1 VKVTG
6 HPRLFRRGARYYH
19 RAAIPLDIQDSYP
32 KAEETFSL
40 KTSDYQDALRLV
52 RKAAVEVDRKFAK
65 HRHWVSVQAKPLDKL
80 TDEQIDH
87 LASLYHAS
95 LLDEDEDIRT
105 GGIFEEEPGEPGS
118 DWERWDFDEY
128 AEDIEDSLAHTRHYY
143 ARGRQDAFFKD
154 EAEDILS
161 WEGVELALSSDSPSW
176 RPLVR
181 AIQAAYIRAGKDKQA
196 RNEGEVVPT
205 PTVAKATSQKPLS
218 SPIDEQGPLLSVLAD
233 EWITEKAT
241 SWATKTTND
250 HRTTIDNF
258 ITVAGDKPL
267 AAYSKADGRSF
278 KSTLLKLPSNWTKQ
292 GELKGLSVDR
302 AAERANEL
310 GMAPMSA
317 KNVNKLIG
325 YAAAFW
331 NWVAKQYDEC
341 PPNPLNGL
349 KVTIK
354 KRARDERDPFT
365 LSELRAIFQAPVF
378 TGCKSL
384 HHWRQ
389 PGALVPK
396 NSGMY
401 WAPLV
406 GLFTGARMGEIL
418 QLYVSDVKN
427 IDGIHIIDIN
437 GDGDDKSL
445 KNLGSSRQT
454 PVHPELKRLGFLEH
468 VKKMRQQGSR
478 RLFPDLPMGNDGY
491 YSSVYSKRFRA
502 LLDSLKIKH
511 DKNAFHSLRHNF
523 EDACRNSG
531 ISKDV
536 MNALQ
541 GHSETGMSGR
551 YGSGYSLGLLNDSI
565 CQLEHK
571 GLDISHLYNGI
582 YSTNN
587 L

>member
-1 VKVTG
+1 MSTVKVTG
-6 HPRLFRRGARYYH
+6 HPRLYRRGARYYH
-19 RAAIPLDIQDSYP
+19 RAAIPQDIQDSYP

-40 KTSDYQDALRLV
+40 NTANYHEALRLV
-52 RKAAVEVDRKFAK
+52 RKAAVEVDRKFDK
-65 HRHWVSVQAKPLDKL
+65 HRRWVSAQAKPLDKL
-80 TDEQIDH
+80 TEEQIDH

-105 GGIFEEEPGEPGS
+105 EGIFEEEPGEPGT

-128 AEDIEDSLAHTRHYY
+128 AEDIEDSLTHTRHLY
-143 ARGRQDAFFKD
+143 ARGKADAFFKD
-154 EAEDILS
+154 EAEDLLS
-161 WEGVELALSSDSPSW
+161 WDGVELALSPDSPSW

-181 AIQAAYIRAGKDKQA
+181 AIQAAYIRAGKDQQA

-205 PTVAKATSQKPLS
+205 PTVAKETLQRPQS
-218 SPIDEQGPLLSVLAD
+218 SPSDGQGPLLSVLAED
-233 EWITEKAT
+233 WIAEKFA

-250 HRTTIDNF
+250 HRTTIHNF
-258 ITVAGDKPL
+258 INVAGDKPL
-267 AAYSKADGRSF
+267 AAYSKADGRAF

-292 GELKGLSVDR
+292 VELKGLSVDR

-331 NWVAKQYDEC
+331 NWAAKQYDEC

-349 KVTIK
+349 KVTLK
-354 KRARDERDPFT
+354 KRAREERDPFT
-365 LSELRAIFQAPVF
+365 LSELQAIFQAPVF

-384 HHWRQ
+384 HFWKQ
-389 PGALVPK
+389 PGSLVPK

-406 GLFTGARMGEIL
+406 ALFTGARMGEVL
-418 QLYVSDVKN
+418 QLYVSDVKQT
-427 IDGIHIIDIN
+427 DGIDIIDIN
-437 GDGDDKSL
+437 GDGDDKKL
-445 KNLGSSRQT
+445 KNSGSRRQT

-468 VKKMRQQGSR
+468 VQKMRQQGSKR
-478 RLFPDLPMGNDGY
+478 VFPDMPMGSDGY
-491 YSSVYSKRFRA
+491 YSSVYSKRFIS
-502 LLDSLKIKH
+502 LLVNLKIKR
-511 DKNAFHSLRHNF
+511 KENAFHSLRHNF

-541 GHSETGMSGR
+541 GHSEVGMSGR
-551 YGSGYSLGLLNDSI
+551 YGAGYSLDVLYEAM
-565 CQLEHK
+565 CQLEYK
-571 GLDISHLYNGI
+571 GLDLSHLY
-582 YSTNN
+582 SHQH
-587 L
+587 

>member
-1 VKVTG
+1 MRTVKVTG
-6 HPRLFRRGARYYH
+6 HPRLYRRGARYYH

-52 RKAAVEVDRKFAK
+52 RKAAVDVDRKFDK
-65 HRHWVSVQAKPLDKL
+65 HRRWLSAQAKPLDYL
-80 TDEQIDH
+80 TDEQIER

-95 LLDEDEDIRT
+95 ILDEDEDIRT
-105 GGIFEEEPGEPGS
+105 EGIFEEEPGEPGT

-128 AEDIEDSLAHTRHYY
+128 AEDVDNSLAYTRRSY
-143 ARGRQDAFFKD
+143 ARGQQDAFFKD
-154 EAEDILS
+154 EAEDVLS
-161 WEGVELALSSDSPSW
+161 WDGVELSLSPDSPSW

-181 AIQAAYIRAGKDKQA
+181 ATQAAYIRAGKDQQS

-205 PTVAKATSQKPLS
+205 PTVSSQYFQTTVPEADARS
-218 SPIDEQGPLLSVLAD
+218 GVLLSAVVE
-233 EWITEKAT
+233 EWIAEK
-241 SWATKTTND
+241 SPGWSRKTTND
-250 HRTTIDNF
+250 HRATIDKF

-267 AAYSKADGRSF
+267 AAYAKADGRAF
-278 KSTLLKLPSNWTKQ
+278 KSTLMKLPSNWTKQ
-292 GELKGLSVDR
+292 KELKGLRVDR

-310 GMAPMSA
+310 HMAPMSA

-331 NWVAKQYDEC
+331 NWAAKHYDEC

-354 KRARDERDPFT
+354 KSAREERDPFM
-365 LSELRAIFQAPVF
+365 LSELQAIFQAPVF

-389 PGALVPK
+389 PGSLVPK

-401 WAPLV
+401 WAPLI
-406 GLFTGARMGEIL
+406 GLFTGARMQEIL
-418 QLYVSDVKN
+418 QLYVSDVRN
-427 IDGIHIIDIN
+427 TGGIDIIDIN
-437 GDGDDKSL
+437 VDGDDKKL
-445 KNLGSSRQT
+445 KNSGSRRLT

-468 VKKMRQQGSR
+468 VQKMRQQGNQ
-478 RLFPDLPMGNDGY
+478 RLFPDMPMGSDGY
-491 YSSVYSKRFRA
+491 YSSVYSKRFIS
-502 LLDSLKIKH
+502 LLINLKVKSEQ
-511 DKNAFHSLRHNF
+511 NAFHSLRHNF

-531 ISKDV
+531 ISKEI

-541 GHSETGMSGR
+541 GHSESGMSGR
-551 YGSGYSLGLLNDSI
+551 YGAGYSLDVLYEAM
-565 CQLEHK
+565 CQLEYK
-571 GLDISHLYNGI
+571 GLDLSHLHR
-582 YSTNN
+582 S
-587 L
+587 

>member
-6 HPRLFRRGARYYH
+6 HPRLYRRGARYYH

-40 KTSDYQDALRLV
+40 KTADYQEALRLV
-52 RKAAVEVDRKFAK
+52 RKAAVEVDRKFDK
-65 HRHWVSVQAKPLDKL
+65 HRHWISAQANPLDNL
-80 TDEQIDH
+80 TDDQIDR

-95 LLDEDEDIRT
+95 LLDEDEDIRA

-161 WEGVELALSSDSPSW
+161 WDGVELALSSDSLSW

-205 PTVAKATSQKPLS
+205 PTVAKATSQRPLS
-218 SPIDEQGPLLSVLAD
+218 SPSDEQGPLLSVLAD
-233 EWITEKAT
+233 EWITEKAA
-241 SWATKTTND
+241 SWASKTTND

-267 AAYSKADGRSF
+267 AAYSKADGRAF

-292 GELKGLSVDR
+292 RELTGQSVDR
-302 AAERANEL
+302 AAERADEL

-331 NWVAKQYDEC
+331 NWAAKQYDEC
-341 PPNPLNGL
+341 PPNPLNGM
-349 KVTIK
+349 KVTLK
-354 KRARDERDPFT
+354 KRAREERDPFT
-365 LSELRAIFQAPVF
+365 LSELQTIFQAPVF

-389 PGALVPK
+389 SGSLVPK

-418 QLYVSDVKN
+418 QLYVSDVIYTGG
-427 IDGIHIIDIN
+427 IDIIDIN
-437 GDGDDKSL
+437 VDGDDKKL
-445 KNLGSSRQT
+445 KNPGSRRQT

-468 VKKMRQQGSR
+468 VQKMRQQGSK
-478 RLFPDLPMGNDGY
+478 RLFPDMPMGSDGY
-491 YSSVYSKRFRA
+491 YSSVYSKRFIS
-502 LLDSLKIKH
+502 LLINLKVKREQ
-511 DKNAFHSLRHNF
+511 NAFHSLRHNF

-541 GHSETGMSGR
+541 GHSESGMSGR
-551 YGSGYSLGLLNDSI
+551 YGAGYSLDVLNEAM

-571 GLDISHLYNGI
+571 GLDLSHLYPQ
-582 YSTNN
+582 
-587 L
+587 